1 MARPTTVTLD
11 ELMTTVAD
19 YYGISRDD
27 LLGRGRNKELVH
39 PRQVVMYLAREELQL
54 TLPQIG
60 ESLAGAI
67 TRPSFTAL
75 TKLPNPSIAT
85 IASAARYWPFGSG
98 YTIEVGRSTHITVS
112 KCWLKTR

>member
-11 ELMTTVAD
+11 ELVMTVAD
-19 YYGISRDD
+19 FYSISRDD

-60 ESLAGAI
+60 ESSG
-67 TRPSFTAL
+67 R
-75 TKLPNPSIAT
+75 
-85 IASAARYWPFGSG
+85 ARSHHGHLWRGQNYPIHRQRR
-98 YTIEVGRSTHITVS
+98 YHPA
-112 KCWLKTR
+112 